1 MRQDEGEEHDN
12 GHDAHLQHLGQHE
25 HGEEHHED
33 MLSHPHLASLSTSL
47 FLFPIP
53 YMIIFIIVQ
62 NSAKEFFL
70 NFLLPSFTIQTRQVS
85 ELILDFES

>member
-1 MRQDEGEEHDN
+1 MRQDEGEEHDDW
-12 GHDAHLQHLGQHE
+12 HDAHLQHLGQHE

-62 NSAKEFFL
+62 NSAKEILKFS
-70 NFLLPSFTIQTRQVS
+70 SFPVLQFKQDRS
-85 ELILDFES
+85 AS

>member
-12 GHDAHLQHLGQHE
+12 GQDAHQRHLGQRD

-53 YMIIFIIVQ
+53 YMVIFIIYQ
-62 NSAKEFFL
+62 LSFIIYCAKFSKGNFEIFFV
-70 NFLLPSFTIQTRQVS
+70 PSFTIHPK
-85 ELILDFES
+85 

>member
-1 MRQDEGEEHDN
+1 MRQDEVEEHYN
-12 GHDAHLQHLGQHE
+12 GHDALLRHLGKHE
-25 HGEEHHED
+25 HGEEYHED

-62 NSAKEFFL
+62 NSAKEIL
-70 NFLLPSFTIQTRQVS
+70 KLSSFPVLQFKQDRS
-85 ELILDFES
+85 ASRYLILNH

>member
-12 GHDAHLQHLGQHE
+12 GQDAHQRHLGQRD
-25 HGEEHHED
+25 HGEEHQED

-62 NSAKEFFL
+62 NSAKEILKFS
-70 NFLLPSFTIQTRQVS
+70 SFPVLQFKQDRS
-85 ELILDFES
+85 LS